1 MFKDKKKIILLSLSI
16 LVVIIIV
23 IVVISLLFSN
33 KKITFEELE
42 SRMKTAAQ
50 VYYDTNKK
58 FLPTMDGDVV
68 EVTLNKLI
76 KEEYLDPIEDLV
88 GKEVKCQGEVVV
100 KNVDGKYS
108 YIPFLDCGKDYTTI
122 ELYNKLLEDNPTVT
136 ENKGLYVINND
147 YVFRG
152 EVENNYI
159 RINGYLWRIIGID
172 SNSNVKLIYADEPTS
187 SVYDDRYN
195 SERES
200 NYGKNDYKISRL
212 YESLNEFMSNEEII
226 TPDFKAL
233 LSKINACIGGR
244 DINNEDNTMAGECA
258 TTLPDQYATF
268 ITLSEYI
275 NASLDTACKTPSNYE
290 CQNYNYLSTFENIG
304 SWWSI
309 TPDINTSYNAYQISS
324 YGTMKLSSCFN
335 LADVRPIVYL
345 STDTIYRGGTGT
357 IEDPYVIFSEDKNVE

>member
-136 ENKGLYVINND
+136 ENKGLYVINNPCQIARIAD
-147 YVFRG
+147 TYYSK
-152 EVENNYI
+152 NNM
-159 RINGYLWRIIGID
+159 YLSYQILYMGTSYLQNWYEKFKIFKNIVILKKMIIID
-172 SNSNVKLIYADEPTS
+172 E
-187 SVYDDRYN
+187 
-195 SERES
+195 
-200 NYGKNDYKISRL
+200 
-212 YESLNEFMSNEEII
+212 
-226 TPDFKAL
+226 
-233 LSKINACIGGR
+233 LSK
-244 DINNEDNTMAGECA
+244 D
-258 TTLPDQYATF
+258 YA
-268 ITLSEYI
+268 S
-275 NASLDTACKTPSNYE
+275 
-290 CQNYNYLSTFENIG
+290 
-304 SWWSI
+304 
-309 TPDINTSYNAYQISS
+309 
-324 YGTMKLSSCFN
+324 
-335 LADVRPIVYL
+335 
-345 STDTIYRGGTGT
+345 
-357 IEDPYVIFSEDKNVE
+357 